1 MSNKTT
7 PAATLP
13 RYGRADLHCH
23 SVYSDGV
30 LTPSA
35 LAQHAAAQGVDLWA
49 LTDHD
54 SVAGQQEAR
63 ESAQALGLAWVSGVE
78 VFRDEVSH
86 KRQTILHPQPGE
98 DERHR
103 QRQHQHRRN
112 SRIPRAQAMAAG
124 LAAVGIADA
133 YAGALQY
140 AGQPEQLSRTHFA
153 RHLVAI
159 GRCATLAEVFRPYL
173 VPGKPGYAPHG
184 WAALHDGIAQIVA
197 AGGVAV
203 LAHPGRYKL
212 ERLPMQI
219 LLDRFAQA
227 GGQAIE
233 VTTSAH
239 TPAQTHSYAALARAR
254 GWAASCGS
262 DFHSPAESRCA
273 LGSLPPLP
281 SGLTPVW
288 QLLGPRI
295 VA

>member
-30 LTPSA
+30 LTPHA

-78 VFRDEVSH
+78 VSVDVLG
-86 KRQTILHPQPGE
+86 QTIHIVGWGVNIEHPGL
-98 DERHR
+98 RALL
-103 QRQHQHRRN
+103 QHHRN

-159 GRCATLAEVFRPYL
+159 GRCATVAEVFRHYL

-219 LLDRFAQA
+219 LLDRFAQS

>member
-1 MSNKTT
+1 
-7 PAATLP
+7 
-13 RYGRADLHCH
+13 
-23 SVYSDGV
+23 
-30 LTPSA
+30 
-35 LAQHAAAQGVDLWA
+35 
-49 LTDHD
+49 
-54 SVAGQQEAR
+54 
-63 ESAQALGLAWVSGVE
+63 
-78 VFRDEVSH
+78 
-86 KRQTILHPQPGE
+86 
-98 DERHR
+98 
-103 QRQHQHRRN
+103 
-112 SRIPRAQAMAAG
+112 
-124 LAAVGIADA
+124 
-133 YAGALQY
+133 
-140 AGQPEQLSRTHFA
+140 
-153 RHLVAI
+153 
-159 GRCATLAEVFRPYL
+159 
-173 VPGKPGYAPHG
+173 
-184 WAALHDGIAQIVA
+184 LHDGIAQIVA

-219 LLDRFAQA
+219 LLDRFAQS